1 MERIAHHFFHI
12 ENIHVEINHRI
23 GVLAAVANM
32 QKTARGGFKFNSHE
46 CGQYLMTPDDLTVL
60 ELFGRIYAREN

>member
-1 MERIAHHFFHI
+1 MKRITHHLFHI
-12 ENIHVEINHRI
+12 ENIHVEINHRV
-23 GVLAAVANM
+23 GVLTAVANM
-32 QKTARGGFKFNSHE
+32 QKPARWGFKVNSHE

>member
-1 MERIAHHFFHI
+1 MEWISHHFFHI
-12 ENIHVEINHRI
+12 KDIHVEINQRI

-32 QKTARGGFKFNSHE
+32 QETARGGFKFNSHE

-60 ELFGRIYAREN
+60 ELFGRFYAREN